1 MIPYIYIEREIRDHP
16 RVKSILSRHRR
27 ATFVECERYGEIF
40 NPKAQNF
47 RLQKQRP
54 ALILARKHKGLV
66 QQAPPGYGVGGDSNY
81 YFSHMLNCLYDCRYC
96 FLQGMYRSANYVL
109 FINYEEFLDEM
120 DQLVMPGR
128 QTWFFS
134 GYDGDSLALEPVTGF
149 AASMLPW
156 FEQRPDAWLELRTKS
171 TQIDALLARK
181 PLPNVVTAFSFTP
194 EPVWKATEHRV
205 PAVERRTMA
214 MVQLARAG
222 WPVAL
227 RIDPLIWHSHYQKH
241 YRELFLQLFK
251 HVPEAMVHS
260 VTTGPFRMPQ
270 PFFRNMERLYPEEP
284 LFAAGLETRGKMV
297 SYPLEREREMIDFC
311 VQELGNHVPAEKI
324 YTNLPENIA

>member
-16 RVKSILSRHRR
+16 RVEAILLRHKR
-27 ATFVECERYGEIF
+27 ATVVECERYGEVF

-54 ALILARKHKGLV
+54 ALILAKKHKNHV
-66 QQAPPGYGVGGDSNY
+66 QQAPASYGVGGDSNY

-109 FINYEEFLDEM
+109 FVNYEDFLTAM
-120 DQLVMPGR
+120 DSLVLPGK

-134 GYDGDSLALEPVTGF
+134 GYDGDSLALEPVTDF
-149 AASMLPW
+149 AASMLSW

-171 TQIDALLARK
+171 TQIGALLQRK
-181 PLPNVVTAFSFTP
+181 PLLNVVTAFSFTP
-194 EPVWKATEHRV
+194 EAVWKATEHRV
-205 PAVERRTMA
+205 PPVEKRVEA
-214 MVQLARAG
+214 MLQLARAG

-227 RIDPLIWHSHYQKH
+227 RIDPLIWHKEYQHH
-241 YRELFLQLFK
+241 YRQLFRTLL
-251 HVPEAMVHS
+251 EALPVDLIHS

-297 SYPLEREREMIDFC
+297 SYPLEREQEMVDFC
-311 VQELGNHVPAEKI
+311 LQELAHYLPEEKI
-324 YTNLPENIA
+324 YMNLPENDS

>member
-16 RVKSILSRHRR
+16 RVKSILLRHRR
-27 ATFVECERYGEIF
+27 ATVIECERYGEVF

-109 FINYEEFLDEM
+109 FINYEDFLDEM
-120 DQLVMPGR
+120 DSFVMPGR

-171 TQIDALLARK
+171 TQTGSLLSRN
-181 PLPNVVTAFSFTP
+181 PLPNIVTAFSFTP

-205 PAVERRTMA
+205 PTVEKRARA
-214 MVQLARAG
+214 MTQLARAG
-222 WPVAL
+222 WPIAL
-227 RIDPLIWHSHYQKH
+227 RIDPLIWHSDYEKH
-241 YRELFLQLFK
+241 YSELFQQLFR
-251 HVPEAMVHS
+251 HLPETMVHS
-260 VTTGPFRMPQ
+260 VTTGTFRMPQ

-284 LFAAGLETRGKMV
+284 LFAAGLEARGKMV
-297 SYPLEREREMIDFC
+297 SYPLDREREMIAFC
-311 VQELGNHVPAEKI
+311 VQELLKYLPEEKI
-324 YTNLPENIA
+324 YTNLPEKDA

>member
-16 RVKSILSRHRR
+16 RVKSILLRHKR
-27 ATFVECERYGEIF
+27 ATVVECERYGEVF

-109 FINYEEFLDEM
+109 FVNYEDFLDAM
-120 DQLVMPGR
+120 DSRVVPGR

-149 AASMLPW
+149 ADSMLPW

-171 TQIDALLARK
+171 TRIGSLLARE
-181 PLPNVVTAFSFTP
+181 PLPNIVTAFSFTP
-194 EPVWKATEHRV
+194 EAVWKATEHRV
-205 PAVERRTMA
+205 PTVERRAEA
-214 MVQLARAG
+214 MQQLAEAG

-227 RIDPLIWHSHYQKH
+227 RIDPLIWHHGYEKH
-241 YRELFLQLFK
+241 YSELFLQLFRQL
-251 HVPEAMVHS
+251 PETMLHS

-284 LFAAGLETRGKMV
+284 LFAAGLEARGKMV
-297 SYPLEREREMIDFC
+297 SYPLEREREMVDFC
-311 VQELGNHVPAEKI
+311 VHELRKYLPEEKI
-324 YTNLPENIA
+324 FTNLPENAS

>member
-16 RVKSILSRHRR
+16 RVKSILLRHRR
-27 ATFVECERYGEIF
+27 ATVIECERYGEVF

-109 FINYEEFLDEM
+109 FINYEDFLDEM
-120 DQLVMPGR
+120 DSFVMPGR

-134 GYDGDSLALEPVTGF
+134 GYDSDSLALEPVTGF

-171 TQIDALLARK
+171 TQTGSLLSRN
-181 PLPNVVTAFSFTP
+181 PLPNIVTAFSFTP

-205 PAVERRTMA
+205 PTVEKRARA
-214 MVQLARAG
+214 MTQLARAG
-222 WPVAL
+222 WPIAL
-227 RIDPLIWHSHYQKH
+227 RIDPLIWHSDYEKH
-241 YRELFLQLFK
+241 YSELFQQLFR
-251 HVPEAMVHS
+251 HLPETMVHS
-260 VTTGPFRMPQ
+260 VTTGTFRMPQ

-284 LFAAGLETRGKMV
+284 LFAAGLEARGKMV
-297 SYPLEREREMIDFC
+297 SYPLDREREMIAFC
-311 VQELGNHVPAEKI
+311 VQELLKYLPEEKI
-324 YTNLPENIA
+324 YTNLPEKDA

>member
-1 MIPYIYIEREIRDHP
+1 VIPYIYIEREIRDHP
-16 RVKSILSRHRR
+16 RVQSILLRHKR
-27 ATFVECERYGEIF
+27 ATVVECERYGEVF

-66 QQAPPGYGVGGDSNY
+66 QEAPPGYGVGGDSNY

-109 FINYEEFLDEM
+109 FVNYEDFLDAM
-120 DQLVMPGR
+120 DSRLMPGR

-171 TQIDALLARK
+171 TQTGSLLARE
-181 PLPNVVTAFSFTP
+181 PLPNIVTAFSFTP
-194 EPVWKATEHRV
+194 EAVWKATEHRV
-205 PAVERRTMA
+205 PTVERRARA
-214 MVQLARAG
+214 MQQLAGAG

-227 RIDPLIWHSHYQKH
+227 RIDPLIWHHGFEKH
-241 YRELFLQLFK
+241 YGELFLQLFRQL
-251 HVPEAMVHS
+251 PETMLHS

-284 LFAAGLETRGKMV
+284 LLAAGLGARGKMV
-297 SYPLEREREMIDFC
+297 SYPLEREREMVDFC
-311 VQELGNHVPAEKI
+311 VQELRKYLPEEKI
-324 YTNLPENIA
+324 FTNLPENAS

>member
-16 RVKSILSRHRR
+16 RVKSILLRHRR
-27 ATFVECERYGEIF
+27 ATVIECERYGEVF

-109 FINYEEFLDEM
+109 FINYEDFLDEM
-120 DQLVMPGR
+120 DSFVMPGR

-149 AASMLPW
+149 AASILPW

-171 TQIDALLARK
+171 TKTGSLLSRN
-181 PLPNVVTAFSFTP
+181 PLPNIVTAFSFTP
-194 EPVWKATEHRV
+194 EPVWKATEHLV
-205 PAVERRTMA
+205 PTVEKRARA
-214 MVQLARAG
+214 MTQLARAG
-222 WPVAL
+222 GPIAL
-227 RIDPLIWHSHYQKH
+227 RIDPLIWHSDYEKH
-241 YRELFLQLFK
+241 YSELFQQLFR
-251 HVPEAMVHS
+251 HLPETMVHS
-260 VTTGPFRMPQ
+260 VTTGTFRMPQ

-284 LFAAGLETRGKMV
+284 LFAAGLEARGKMV
-297 SYPLEREREMIDFC
+297 SYPLDREREMIAFC
-311 VQELGNHVPAEKI
+311 VQELLKHLPEEKI
-324 YTNLPENIA
+324 YTNLPEKDA

>member
-16 RVKSILSRHRR
+16 RVKSILLRHKR
-27 ATFVECERYGEIF
+27 ATVIECERYGEVF

-66 QQAPPGYGVGGDSNY
+66 QAAPPGYGVGGESNY

-109 FINYEEFLDEM
+109 FVNYEDFLEEM
-120 DQLVMPGR
+120 DSLASPGR

-171 TQIDALLARK
+171 TQVASLLARK

-205 PAVERRTMA
+205 PGIDRRVGA
-214 MVQLARAG
+214 MLQLARTG

-227 RIDPLIWHSHYQKH
+227 RIDPLIWHNDYEKH
-241 YRELFLQLFK
+241 YSELFQLLFR
-251 HVPEAMVHS
+251 HLPETMLHS
-260 VTTGPFRMPQ
+260 VTMGPFRMPQ

-284 LFAAGLETRGKMV
+284 IFAAGLEARGKMV
-297 SYPLEREREMIDFC
+297 SYPLHREREMIDFC
-311 VQELGNHVPAEKI
+311 VQELLKYLPEEKI
-324 YTNLPENIA
+324 YTNLPEEHA

>member
-1 MIPYIYIEREIRDHP
+1 VIPYIYIEREIRDHP
-16 RVKSILSRHRR
+16 RVKSILLRHRR
-27 ATFVECERYGEIF
+27 ATVIECERYGEVF

-109 FINYEEFLDEM
+109 FINYEDFLDEM
-120 DQLVMPGR
+120 DSFVMPGR

-149 AASMLPW
+149 AASILPW

-171 TQIDALLARK
+171 TQTGSLLSRN
-181 PLPNVVTAFSFTP
+181 PLPNIVTAFSFTP

-205 PAVERRTMA
+205 PTVEKRARA
-214 MVQLARAG
+214 MTQLARAG
-222 WPVAL
+222 WPIAL
-227 RIDPLIWHSHYQKH
+227 RIDPLIWHSDYEKH
-241 YRELFLQLFK
+241 YSELFQQLFR
-251 HVPEAMVHS
+251 HLPETMVHS
-260 VTTGPFRMPQ
+260 VTTGTLRMPQ

-284 LFAAGLETRGKMV
+284 LFAAGLEARGKMV
-297 SYPLEREREMIDFC
+297 SYPLDREREMIAFC
-311 VQELGNHVPAEKI
+311 VQELLKYLPEEKI
-324 YTNLPENIA
+324 YTNLPEKDA

>member
-16 RVKSILSRHRR
+16 RVKSILLRHRR
-27 ATFVECERYGEIF
+27 ATVIECERYGEVF

-109 FINYEEFLDEM
+109 FINYEDFLDEM
-120 DQLVMPGR
+120 DSFVMPGR

-149 AASMLPW
+149 AASILPW

-171 TQIDALLARK
+171 TQTGSLLSRN
-181 PLPNVVTAFSFTP
+181 PLPNIVTAFSFTP

-205 PAVERRTMA
+205 PTVEKRARA
-214 MVQLARAG
+214 MTQLARAG
-222 WPVAL
+222 WPIAL
-227 RIDPLIWHSHYQKH
+227 RIDPLIWHSDYEKH
-241 YRELFLQLFK
+241 YSELFQQLFR
-251 HVPEAMVHS
+251 HLPETMVHS
-260 VTTGPFRMPQ
+260 VTTGTFRMPQ

-284 LFAAGLETRGKMV
+284 LFAAGLEARGKMV
-297 SYPLEREREMIDFC
+297 SYPLDREREMIAFC
-311 VQELGNHVPAEKI
+311 VQELLKHLPEEKI
-324 YTNLPENIA
+324 YTNLPEKDA